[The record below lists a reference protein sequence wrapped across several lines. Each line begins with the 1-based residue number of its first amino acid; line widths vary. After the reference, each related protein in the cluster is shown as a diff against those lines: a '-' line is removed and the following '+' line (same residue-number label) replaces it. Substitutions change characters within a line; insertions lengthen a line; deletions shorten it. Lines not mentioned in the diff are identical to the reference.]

1 MKSVP
6 VLPRILGLAGLL
18 PQLACLLA
26 IAFGGP
32 EWRWTALALA
42 WAYAA
47 LIFTFLGGM
56 WWGFCAARGEFGR
69 APSWLWIASVIP
81 SLVALATFVP
91 WIFGQEWPGPSLLVL
106 GIGIIGSLLVDRRIG
121 SNAPKW
127 WLALRIP
134 LSLGL
139 GAMTLVIALTALIM
153 ET

>member
-42 WAYAA
+42 WSYAA

-56 WWGFCAARGEFGR
+56 WWGLCAAPGETGR
-69 APSWLWIASVIP
+69 APSWLWIGSVIP

-106 GIGIIGSLLVDRRIG
+106 GIGILGSLLVDRRLG
-121 SNAPKW
+121 SLAPKW